1 MRRPPA
7 SELLAWTLVG
17 TALGVVAGFALGEFL
32 GPVDRRR
39 VRDLLRPGP
48 RPGPALRPAELVRVV
63 RAALEGDATLRA
75 LDLLPIAAGPG
86 AVELHGWVPS
96 RAVRTRAVRA
106 VGAVA
111 GVDRLVDCLLVR
123 GEDDFGTPADPA
135 TGRPA

>member
-48 RPGPALRPAELVRVV
+48 RPGPALRPSELVRVV
-63 RAALEGDATLRA
+63 LAALERDATLRT
-75 LDLLPIAAGPG
+75 LDLRPIAAGPG
-86 AVELHGWVPS
+86 VVELHGWVPS
-96 RAVRTRAVRA
+96 RTVRTRAVRA

-111 GVDRLVDCLLVR
+111 GVDRLVNCLLVR
-123 GEDDFGTPADPA
+123 GEDDFDTPADPA